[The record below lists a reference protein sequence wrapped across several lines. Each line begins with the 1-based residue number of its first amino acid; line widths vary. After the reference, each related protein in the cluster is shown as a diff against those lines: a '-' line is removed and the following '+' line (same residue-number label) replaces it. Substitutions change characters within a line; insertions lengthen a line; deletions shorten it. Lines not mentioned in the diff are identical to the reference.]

1 MLTNTKKA
9 GMSPSIISTLKRV
22 HEDLDGATLGN
33 SPNPKHSKRQV
44 GCCSDEEKKVI
55 HTSRSKRWI
64 SYHDNESS
72 SGSSEDESDCEKVCL
87 IFIAL
92 YKHIG
97 YGFII

>member
-1 MLTNTKKA
+1 MTNTKKA

-33 SPNPKHSKRQV
+33 SPNPRHSKRQV
-44 GCCSDEEKKVI
+44 GCSSDEEKKVVQ
-55 HTSRSKRWI
+55 TSRRKRWI

-72 SGSSEDESDCEKVCL
+72 SSSSEDESDCEKVL
-87 IFIAL
+87 LVFIAL

-97 YGFII
+97 